1 MKKERCEIYN
11 LTLYIEKKEQTKH
24 KVIKMKEITNIRAKI
39 NEMETKKQQKKII
52 DKQFLQR

>member
-39 NEMETKKQQKKII
+39 NEMETKKQ
-52 DKQFLQR
+52 

>member
-11 LTLYIEKKEQTKH
+11 LTLYIEKEQTKH

-39 NEMETKKQQKKII
+39 NEMETKKQ
-52 DKQFLQR
+52 